1 MKKTAFVWIVF
12 LLMHAATIQAQ
23 SLSVQDHSSLADLV
37 KRWNLYTDAP
47 SLAKLPDYMALWTGK
62 SPVLTNPF
70 GKFTGLDA
78 IQTWQKGYNVPN
90 GPAFGKRHVS
100 DNIVAEATGKDMA
113 TVSFYLFLYEV
124 NEIPAVFATSAS
136 TVTAVK
142 ENGVWKIQTY
152 TIALDPGFG
161 KLMEKMKK
169 G

>member
-1 MKKTAFVWIVF
+1 MIRFIFVS
-12 LLMHAATIQAQ
+12 LLLLASLGNAQAQ
-23 SLSVQDHSSLADLV
+23 SLTVQDKLSLIELV
-37 KRWNLYTDAP
+37 NRWNLYTDAP
-47 SLAKLPDYMALWTGK
+47 TLAKLPDYMALWASK
-62 SPVLTNPF
+62 STVLTNPF
-70 GKFTGLDA
+70 GKFEGVDA

-100 DNIVAEATGKDMA
+100 ENIVAEATGKDAA

-136 TVTAVK
+136 TVTAIK
-142 ENGVWKIQTY
+142 ENGIWKIQTY

-161 KLMEKMKK
+161 RLMEKMKK